1 LPSDP
6 FDCQHLRGESDMV
19 RSVMTIEQLAEYLQ
33 IGKRS
38 LYKLAREGEIPA
50 KKILNKWRFDRQQID
65 AWIRQQGGPEG

>member
-1 LPSDP
+1 M
-6 FDCQHLRGESDMV
+6 RGETEMA
-19 RSVMTIEQLAEYLQ
+19 RSIMTIEQLADYLQ

-65 AWIRQQGGPEG
+65 AWIRKQNDPKK